1 MNIRSRL
8 NPPER
13 DEYGEIP
20 DFEKTWVCFT
30 ITVKKAPG
38 ERAANDAL
46 EFLEW
51 YLNYKADI
59 SCALLHCVKCENGV
73 YTDIL
78 TFDRDKSMKKQA
90 QVRQLQS
97 AIKEARTALYKDLAA
112 SIPPRILAATIG
124 AA

>member
-1 MNIRSRL
+1 MNIRYRL

-13 DEYGEIP
+13 DERGEIP

-30 ITVKKAPG
+30 VSVKKAAD

-51 YLNYKADI
+51 YLNYKANI

-73 YTDIL
+73 HTDIL
-78 TFDRDKSMKKQA
+78 TFDRDKRMRKQE
-90 QVRQLQS
+90 QIQQLQY
-97 AIKEARTALYKDLAA
+97 AIKEAKAALYKNLAT
-112 SIPPRILAATIG
+112 SIPPRILAATKG

>member
-1 MNIRSRL
+1 MKVRYRL

-13 DEYGEIP
+13 DERGEIP

-30 ITVKKAPG
+30 ISVEKAPG
-38 ERAANDAL
+38 ERAANDTL

-51 YLNYKADI
+51 YLNYEANI
-59 SCALLHCVKCENGV
+59 SCALLRCVKCENGV

-78 TFDRDKSMKKQA
+78 TFDRDKRMRKQA
-90 QVRQLQS
+90 QIRELQY
-97 AIKEARTALYKDLAA
+97 AIKEAKASLYKDLAA
-112 SIPPRILAATIG
+112 SIPPRILAATKG